1 MSTANIKALRNFDI
15 NQLPQLLG
23 HIQAQLDTVQK
34 KVQEHDNLLER
45 LDKLE
50 QENQALKND
59 LLTKDLE
66 TSSKVPDYQIE
77 PHPKQPAI
85 ATSNTYLNAAKLGAK
100 RYDPNLTAKR
110 RLAAGR
116 LFKSPEAK
124 GPQGY
129 QYVYIG
135 RSGKIQRSEI
145 RSAFRKVVVDTG
157 RVLDICFPASG
168 VIGILL
174 HVQYVDT
181 FLACMKKCEAETIEQ
196 FEPLDPKHIA
206 DPQYDS
212 LDSEEHESL
221 IYEFTNTR
229 ALQTLSFLRP
239 LNVSGVGKYFVSAG
253 WISQEELDSAVSA
266 AMGRF
271 AEKEPKKAT
280 FLFKRRKTAADN
292 NSSAMEL

>member
-1 MSTANIKALRNFDI
+1 
-15 NQLPQLLG
+15 
-23 HIQAQLDTVQK
+23 
-34 KVQEHDNLLER
+34 
-45 LDKLE
+45 
-50 QENQALKND
+50 
-59 LLTKDLE
+59 
-66 TSSKVPDYQIE
+66 
-77 PHPKQPAI
+77 
-85 ATSNTYLNAAKLGAK
+85 
-100 RYDPNLTAKR
+100 
-110 RLAAGR
+110 
-116 LFKSPEAK
+116 

-145 RSAFRKVVVDTG
+145 RSAFRKVGVDTG

-212 LDSEEHESL
+212 LDSEERESL

-253 WISQEELDSAVSA
+253 WISQEELDSAVS
-266 AMGRF
+266 
-271 AEKEPKKAT
+271 
-280 FLFKRRKTAADN
+280 
-292 NSSAMEL
+292 